1 MNGLRAVGSTMVKP
15 HVRGAPFGDMGSEW
29 ARMGPNGPEWALP
42 NRLNGP
48 TVSGRGDTADG
59 RAGAACS

>member
-1 MNGLRAVGSTMVKP
+1 MNGLRAVGSTRVKP
-15 HVRGAPFGDMGSEW
+15 HVRRAPFRDIVSEW

-48 TVSGRGDTADG
+48 TAMHIAGADG